1 MQLPVMPLRDP
12 VRLTRGRRIALYSIG
27 TGLWLTGALWVLYHY
42 FMVQQTAFGPSPHP
56 LEHWW
61 LSLHGLF
68 AFGTLWMLGLLWGAH
83 IVGGWRSGRR
93 RVTGS
98 LLLLVMAEL
107 TVTGYLLYY
116 PPSDDAVPTIAL
128 LHWTIGLATPLPFI
142 VHRFLRT
149 CARNH
154 RRIQ

>member
-1 MQLPVMPLRDP
+1 MQLPVMPMLDP
-12 VRLTRGRRIALYSIG
+12 VRLTRTRRLALYGTG
-27 TGLWLTGALWVLYHY
+27 TGLWLSGALWLVFHY
-42 FMVQQTAFGPSPHP
+42 FMVQQTAFGPAPHP

-61 LSLHGLF
+61 LSIHGLF

-98 LLLLVMAEL
+98 LLLLMNAEL

-116 PPSDDAVPTIAL
+116 PPSDDAVSTVAL
-128 LHWTIGLATPLPFI
+128 LHWTVGLAAPLSFVI
-142 VHRFLRT
+142 HRYLKT
-149 CARNH
+149 Q
-154 RRIQ
+154 RRR